1 MSGYSVLLSKKAAKY
16 FDRCDTPTRDRLQEK
31 LEKLALDPFDR
42 RHSKPLKGR
51 KNQRSARVGGFRIL
65 FRLEGVNLIVAEIGP
80 RGDIYKHE
88 Q

>member
-1 MSGYSVLLSKKAAKY
+1 VSSYSVLLSKKAARY
-16 FDRCDTPTRDRLQEK
+16 FDRCDTPTRDRLKEK
-31 LEKLALDPFDR
+31 LEKLTLDPFDR

-51 KNQRSARVGGFRIL
+51 KDQRSARVGGLRIL
-65 FRLEGVNLIVAEIGP
+65 FRVEGVHLIVAEIGP

>member
-1 MSGYSVLLSKKAAKY
+1 VSGYSVLLSKKAAKY

-51 KNQRSARVGGFRIL
+51 KNQGRRELAGFESS
-65 FRLEGVNLIVAEIGP
+65 FAWKALI
-80 RGDIYKHE
+80 
-88 Q
+88 

>member
-1 MSGYSVLLSKKAAKY
+1 VSGYSVLLSKKAAKY

-42 RHSKPLKGR
+42 RHSKPLMGR